1 MAILVTGGAG
11 FVGLNLVE
19 ALLSRG
25 EHVVIYGREAL
36 PPAAAAALAPLP
48 GRLDLVQG
56 DVLDSAALDAVFVR
70 HKIHAMFPF
79 AAITAGPRREAEQ
92 TATIL
97 EVNLIGAVNQLR
109 AARDAGV
116 GRIVFPSSISVYG
129 ESQRQPGLLREDTT
143 PPVPISV
150 YGITKYAGERLAL
163 RLRDLWGLDLVC
175 ARIGGVFGPWERD
188 TGVRDLLTPHMHLA
202 VAALRGEAAVLPADL
217 LPRPWV
223 YARDLARGL
232 LLLLDAAQPRW
243 PVYNISAGVEWGA
256 RILLWAET
264 LARHYPAFRWRQSAD
279 PAEVTVQFHDDGPR
293 AVEDIGRIREE
304 FGYAPQFLPEAAYSD
319 YLRWLRAT
327 PGYLVPAE

>member
-19 ALLSRG
+19 ALLARG
-25 EHVVIYGREAL
+25 EHVVIYGRESL
-36 PPAAAAALAPLP
+36 PPAAEAAFASLR

-56 DVLDSAALDAVFVR
+56 DVLDTAALAAVFAR
-70 HKIHAMFPF
+70 HRVQAMFPF

-92 TATIL
+92 TESIL
-97 EVNLIGAVNQLR
+97 EVNLIGAVHQLR

-116 GRIVFPSSISVYG
+116 GRIVFPSSIAVYG
-129 ESQRQPGLLREDTT
+129 ESQRLPGLMREDST

-163 RLRDLWGLDLVC
+163 RMRDLWGLDLVC

-188 TGVRDLLTPHMHLA
+188 TGLRDLLTPHMHLA
-202 VAALRGEAAVLPADL
+202 VAALRGEAAVLPANL
-217 LPRPWV
+217 FPRPWV

-232 LLLLDAAQPRW
+232 LQLLDAPQPRW

-264 LARHYPAFRWRQSAD
+264 LARHYPGFRWRQSAD
-279 PAEVTVQFHDDGPR
+279 PAEVTVPFHDDGPR
-293 AVEDIGRIREE
+293 AVEDIGRMREE
-304 FGYAPQFLPEAAYSD
+304 FGYAPEFLPEAAYAD
-319 YLRWLRAT
+319 YARWLRTT
-327 PGYLVPAE
+327 PGYLAT